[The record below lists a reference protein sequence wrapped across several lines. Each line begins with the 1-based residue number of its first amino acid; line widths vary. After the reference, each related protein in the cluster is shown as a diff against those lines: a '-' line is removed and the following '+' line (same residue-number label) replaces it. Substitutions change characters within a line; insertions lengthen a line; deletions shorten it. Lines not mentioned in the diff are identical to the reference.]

1 MLCAKSWYFCIG
13 LSYCRQLK
21 TVRTH
26 LSGLVISLMPDEET
40 IEINEGMTECVW
52 DRLCPQGVV
61 SFLNLITRNEL
72 NIVILGYLINLI

>member
-1 MLCAKSWYFCIG
+1 MMLCAKSRYFCIG

-40 IEINEGMTECVW
+40 IEINEGITECVW

-61 SFLNLITRNEL
+61 SSLNLITRNYL
-72 NIVILGYLINLI
+72 NVMMLDYLIS